1 MAKLLPIYLLV
12 CCLGMNHLLAQSSGL
27 LVLNKDSEHHFLD
40 EVVEIYR
47 DSSHL
52 LTIQQ
57 IQAGPITAQPWD
69 VRSPG
74 HMINMGYSRDTWW
87 LHWELLNNTS
97 EPQHLTLYL
106 GSAILSN
113 ATLYSVR
120 DSLGVT
126 LIDSFPS
133 IGFDHPYQPQHFNP
147 KGWSYDI
154 KLLPG
159 KPTHY
164 WLKLHNEIASLRS
177 NLQIWNRAAYQ
188 KKTDIHNLGW
198 GVFFGILI
206 LTILGALA
214 VFLATRQL
222 VFLFYSLYIGS
233 IILLNGITLGFHVI
247 LFGLNNAFQAH
258 TYIFVVSTLVIVCMF
273 AFSKKFL
280 GFNTWAPWLNQ
291 LVYLN
296 YAVAAILTI
305 LWFIWPSDV
314 DIYRPLIFVF
324 TFLPLL
330 SLVVI
335 IAKLLTQRSIPSQHI
350 LYLIAFSP
358 LVLLSIG
365 IALRNIG
372 LIGHSVLFDIRLP
385 VSFAFESVVFSYAL
399 AMRIRDMRN
408 EREML
413 LQKINEQQRDSFRVV
428 MEATEKERKRVAEDL
443 HDGLGQLLS
452 TAKLN
457 LTAIETNDNTEEH
470 KNLNT
475 SIAILDEACQEVR
488 HISHNMMP
496 STLIRLGLVSA
507 IKEQARKINESGKVL
522 VSFSVL
528 GFENRMD
535 ESREIAIYRVIQEL
549 LNNAIRYANATDI
562 DIKLEQLADGYLF
575 SIKDN
580 GKGFDPKVLE
590 KVKGI
595 GWRNIRSRVDL
606 LQGNIDLKTA
616 PGKGTVLNIWVP

>member
-1 MAKLLPIYLLV
+1 MAKLLQLFVLL
-12 CCLGMNHLLAQSSGL
+12 CCLGMNSLCAQNKEL
-27 LVLNKDSEHHFLD
+27 LVLNKGFEMLFLD
-40 EVVEIYR
+40 EVVEAYR
-47 DSSHL
+47 DSAHV

-57 IQAGPITAQPWD
+57 IKNGQIDAQPWD

-87 LHWELLNNTS
+87 LHWELLNNS
-97 EPQHLTLYL
+97 PQPQFLTVFI
-106 GSAILSN
+106 GSGILSD
-113 ATLYSVR
+113 ATLYAMH
-120 DSLGVT
+120 DSSGIT
-126 LIDSFPS
+126 IIDSFPS

-159 KPTHY
+159 KHTQY

-177 NLQIWNRAAYQ
+177 NLQIWERASYQ
-188 KKTDIHNLGW
+188 NQANIHNLGW

-206 LTILGALA
+206 LTVLGALA

-222 VFLFYSLYIGS
+222 VFLYYALYIAS
-233 IILLNGITLGFHVI
+233 ILLLNSITLGLHLIF
-247 LFGLNNAFQAH
+247 LGMDNAFGAH
-258 TYIFVVSTLVIVCMF
+258 TYVFVVSSLVIICMF

-280 GFNTWAPWLNQ
+280 NLSSWAPRLNY
-291 LVYLN
+291 VIYFN
-296 YAVAAILTI
+296 YAVVVILTI
-305 LWFIWPSDV
+305 LWFIWPSDMDV
-314 DIYRPLIFVF
+314 FRPLIFVF
-324 TFLPLL
+324 TFLPLI

-335 IAKLLTQRSIPSQHI
+335 NAKLLTQKSIPSQHK

-358 LVLLSIG
+358 IVLLSIG

-372 LIGHSVLFDIRLP
+372 LIGHSIIFDIRLP
-385 VSFAFESVVFSYAL
+385 VSFAFESIVFSYAL
-399 AMRIRDMRN
+399 AIRIRDMRN

-413 LQKINEQQRDSFRVV
+413 LQQVNVQQRDSFRVII
-428 MEATEKERKRVAEDL
+428 EATEKERKRVAEDL

-457 LTAIETNDNTEEH
+457 LTAIETDDIEEN

-475 SIAILDEACQEVR
+475 SIAIIDEACQEIR

-496 STLIRLGLVSA
+496 GTLIRLGLVSA
-507 IKEQARKINESGKVL
+507 VKEQARKINASGKIL
-522 VSFSVL
+522 VTVSVS
-528 GFENRMD
+528 GFETRMD
-535 ESREIAIYRVIQEL
+535 ESREIALYRVIQEL
-549 LNNAIRYANATDI
+549 LNNAIRYANATDVE
-562 DIKLEQLADGYLF
+562 IKLEQLADGYLF

-590 KVKGI
+590 LGKGI

-616 PGKGTVLNIWVP
+616 PGKGTVLNIWIP